1 MQVSLRRELTLHG
14 FLGLLP
20 PTGQYTFLHGTLLG
34 EAFCIHFKIFTR
46 VSVLLFKPQAAS

>member
-20 PTGQYTFLHGTLLG
+20 PTGQYTFLHRTLLG